1 MKYAFGALAQGLFGK
16 PENLK
21 LLANTGEALGFD
33 IMWVNDHI
41 IMPSDIKPNYP
52 YTKTGEF
59 NEFGDQG
66 DYLEQLTVLSFLAG
80 ITQKVGLLTSVMVV
94 PYREPIV
101 TAKAIA
107 SIDVLSNGRVILGC
121 GAGWMK
127 EEFEALN
134 RPPFNERGSITEE
147 YIKIFK
153 NLWSDSSPSF
163 EGKYASYNDIVFA
176 PKPKQQPHPPIW
188 MGGESKPALRRA
200 ARLADVWFP
209 IIDNPRNLLDTP
221 KRFADGINRM
231 KEIAELEGRNPD
243 EIGVS
248 FAINLYDDT
257 KEHQTA
263 YGKRRVF
270 TGSPEQIASDISEY
284 KALGAEC
291 LMIGF
296 AVDPNSTDATI
307 EQMHRFAD
315 EIRPMVGD

>member
-1 MKYAFGALAQGLFGK
+1 
-16 PENLK
+16 
-21 LLANTGEALGFD
+21 
-33 IMWVNDHI
+33 
-41 IMPSDIKPNYP
+41 
-52 YTKTGEF
+52 
-59 NEFGDQG
+59 
-66 DYLEQLTVLSFLAG
+66 
-80 ITQKVGLLTSVMVV
+80 
-94 PYREPIV
+94 
-101 TAKAIA
+101 
-107 SIDVLSNGRVILGC
+107 
-121 GAGWMK
+121 MK

-209 IIDNPRNLLDTP
+209 IIDNPRNPLDTP
-221 KRFADGINRM
+221 KRFADGINQM

-263 YGKRRVF
+263 DGKRRVF
-270 TGSPEQIASDISEY
+270 TGSPEQIASDISKY

-296 AVDPNSTDATI
+296 AVDSNSTDATI